1 MPLLQ
6 PGKNY
11 MPEGADEIRRDFLD
25 DIELEA
31 ANVGIEAPI
40 QPGSDWYIL
49 GTALGNIDL
58 AIYASVAAA
67 EAASDVLSATG
78 EQLDE
83 IRRGYGLP
91 EIKPAPSTGRIV
103 PTVLGGG
110 TVTFVDGLE
119 FRLPNGLRG
128 KVYGTQS
135 DVGDQDELSVI
146 SIDLGTAVNLG
157 AGAAVQFIAPPVNVE
172 AQALVSS
179 NIPLQGGTDFESDDR
194 KRERILNRLQN
205 PPAGGNWS
213 QQVETVLAALGTV
226 QIAFVYP
233 AIGGPASTKIVPV
246 KDFNFATLDFSRALT
261 SEALQLVRAAVHS
274 ELPDM
279 GEVVVQS
286 PVKQD
291 ADASINVTI
300 PNAVSGGGNGQG
312 WLDDPIWPLL
322 VPADSGRVRVLSV
335 TDNTTFVTTANTLTA
350 PVANHTR
357 IAYWSERDLTFYV
370 RTVVAVTGGPGSW
383 GMTVNAPI
391 EDAAGVGIT
400 VNAFISPASANL
412 ESYGDTWRNV
422 MRTLGPGQ
430 NTADAARLPRSLRHQ
445 FVEDGW
451 HSDLTFNQLDAVKQA
466 HPEILDMEWGYRSSS
481 LDGAGAAETPASV
494 NTGPSIL
501 VPQHFGVYQK

>member
-1 MPLLQ
+1 M
-6 PGKNY
+6 
-11 MPEGADEIRRDFLD
+11 
-25 DIELEA
+25 
-31 ANVGIEAPI
+31 
-40 QPGSDWYIL
+40 
-49 GTALGNIDL
+49 ID
-58 AIYASVAAA
+58 
-67 EAASDVLSATG
+67 
-78 EQLDE
+78 
-83 IRRGYGLP
+83 
-91 EIKPAPSTGRIV
+91 GR
-103 PTVLGGG
+103 
-110 TVTFVDGLE
+110 
-119 FRLPNGLRG
+119 
-128 KVYGTQS
+128 
-135 DVGDQDELSVI
+135 
-146 SIDLGTAVNLG
+146 
-157 AGAAVQFIAPPVNVE
+157 
-172 AQALVSS
+172 
-179 NIPLQGGTDFESDDR
+179 
-194 KRERILNRLQN
+194 
-205 PPAGGNWS
+205 
-213 QQVETVLAALGTV
+213 
-226 QIAFVYP
+226 
-233 AIGGPASTKIVPV
+233 
-246 KDFNFATLDFSRALT
+246 
-261 SEALQLVRAAVHS
+261 
-274 ELPDM
+274 
-279 GEVVVQS
+279 
-286 PVKQD
+286 
-291 ADASINVTI
+291 
-300 PNAVSGGGNGQG
+300 
-312 WLDDPIWPLL
+312 LDDPIWPLL